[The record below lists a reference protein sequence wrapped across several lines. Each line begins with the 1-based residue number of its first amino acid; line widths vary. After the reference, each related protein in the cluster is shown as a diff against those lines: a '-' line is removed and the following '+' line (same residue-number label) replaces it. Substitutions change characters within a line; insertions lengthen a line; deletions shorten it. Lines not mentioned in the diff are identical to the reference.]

1 MFLRVQFERLV
12 LRISMIGDLPKIAH
26 VDLLTAN
33 RARDEMLEF
42 ARGRAFTS
50 VPD

>member
-12 LRISMIGDLPKIAH
+12 LRLPKIAH

-42 ARGRAFTS
+42 AHGRAFTS